1 LQDLLK
7 LYIYINIKANLL
19 SLTVIKF
26 KSLKIIH
33 ETIKFLKLT
42 LQFIISFRLNLYDIN
57 IIK

>member
-1 LQDLLK
+1 MLK

-42 LQFIISFRLNLYDIN
+42 L
-57 IIK
+57 